1 MAAEYRAALLPGLV
15 VLVIV
20 TFALEAPASL
30 LTGTRHAV
38 RYYLIGLL
46 FNAVRIL
53 ALALAIGHLQAVRA
67 FGSGLPSQH
76 TRRYG

>member
-38 RYYLIGLL
+38 RY
-46 FNAVRIL
+46 FSSACC
-53 ALALAIGHLQAVRA
+53 
-67 FGSGLPSQH
+67 STP
-76 TRRYG
+76 